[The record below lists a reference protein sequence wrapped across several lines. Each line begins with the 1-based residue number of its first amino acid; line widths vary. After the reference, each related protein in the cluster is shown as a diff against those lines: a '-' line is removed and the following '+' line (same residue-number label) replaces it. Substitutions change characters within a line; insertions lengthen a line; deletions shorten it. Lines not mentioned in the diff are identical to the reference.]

1 MLRCWPGVF
10 RGHPLNTDTH
20 DDKLY
25 KLLSNKC
32 GTSPQWTVFREHESG
47 VDIKLKPSITIP
59 CLGLYDIDPY
69 WFQLGDITWALYSL
83 KLAIQ
88 LALRLN
94 LLDHFLTLGS
104 SLVPF
109 DRDFLWNLGWHPP
122 RTRWLCGYKI
132 CPRRSRASTVPLH
145 RCPAWAAQIG
155 SQKNRPRISA
165 ASPACF
171 TSRKMSRNMVPFGT
185 KPYQPGILPC
195 FFLPRKSWNCE
206 DHEDLDEAFNNPL
219 EDAINCWDS
228 ILSAQVPRQSPP
240 MAMRRYLGLFFG
252 CWNVSL
258 EGRLPLE
265 TGTI

>member
-25 KLLSNKC
+25 KLLLNKC

-69 WFQLGDITWALYSL
+69 WFQLGDITLALYGL

-109 DRDFLWNLGWHPP
+109 DRDFLWNLGWHPQ
-122 RTRWLCGYKI
+122 RLGDFVGTRFVPGDRGQVRFL
-132 CPRRSRASTVPLH
+132 STAARPGQLRLVQFH
-145 RCPAWAAQIG
+145 RPW
-155 SQKNRPRISA
+155 ISA
-165 ASPACF
+165 ATPACF
-171 TSRKMSRNMVPFGT
+171 TTRKMSINMVPFGT
-185 KPYQPGILPC
+185 KPGFCLV
-195 FFLPRKSWNCE
+195 FLSRKSLLWGSRRFGWS
-206 DHEDLDEAFNNPL
+206 L
-219 EDAINCWDS
+219 
-228 ILSAQVPRQSPP
+228 QQSSRMP
-240 MAMRRYLGLFFG
+240 
-252 CWNVSL
+252 
-258 EGRLPLE
+258 
-265 TGTI
+265 